1 MGISSNRQARTKR
14 FNLRA
19 TSRQERLIK
28 VAAER
33 QGLNV
38 TDFIL
43 ESACEKAEA
52 TLSEQTHFVL
62 NDQRWKLFM
71 EALDRPQQV
80 IPQIRKL
87 FSEPSVA
94 ESR

>member
-1 MGISSNRQARTKR
+1 MGVSTKSQTRSKR

-19 TSRQERLIK
+19 TARQEKLIK

-33 QGLNV
+33 QGVNV

-43 ESACEKAEA
+43 ESACQRAEEA
-52 TLSEQTHFVL
+52 LAAQVHFVL
-62 NDQRWKLFM
+62 NDKQWRLFM
-71 EALDRPQQV
+71 DALDRPPRV

-94 ESR
+94 QSR